1 MKFLVT
7 LILTCFF
14 FCAISQTY
22 TVETVP
28 NTKLINNS
36 YVSNPD
42 GLLQES
48 TVSEI
53 NQLLSA
59 LENSATAQVAV
70 VMLTSIGEES
80 EVDFAQQLFKAW
92 GIGQD
97 DKDNGLLILYVQD
110 QRVIR
115 FHTGYGL
122 EGVLPDA
129 TCKRIQREFMVPR
142 FKEGD
147 TDGGLLAGIAQVNK
161 VLMDPAYAAEIKSA
175 AAAEETSWMTNLS
188 GLFAMIWLP
197 VGLLI
202 FFSKRNDDRFS
213 NSTGVDRGKPNAF
226 MSSKQWLVLCFFLP
240 MLWFGFLAYLAN
252 GWFFFWGIYVYLMS
266 IRLYKFSRIMSR
278 ANDWIKRGDYGV
290 VKRFLED
297 QGTWTGSAIFFPIPF
312 IFLSH
317 YFNKRVKTIR
327 HHPRS
332 CKECKSPMRVLSEQE
347 EDPYLD
353 KQMQLEEKIKSVDY
367 DVWVCTQCISVA
379 IWPFINA
386 STKYNVCSRC
396 KAVASLY
403 ESRTVKKA
411 TTAETGKQEETHLC
425 LHCGHKK
432 TVETVLSKISVSTS
446 SSDDSGSSWSSSSSS
461 SSSSD
466 SSDSGGSWGGGDSGG
481 GGSSSNW

>member
-1 MKFLVT
+1 MKFILT
-7 LILTCFF
+7 LIFTCFF
-14 FCAISQTY
+14 FYAISQTY

-28 NTKLINNS
+28 NTRLINNS

-48 TVSEI
+48 TVAEI
-53 NQLLSA
+53 NQQLSI

-80 EVDFAQQLFKAW
+80 EVDFAQQLFQTW

-147 TDGGLLAGIAQVNK
+147 TDGGLLAGIAQVTK
-161 VLMDPAYAAEIKSA
+161 ILTDPAYAAEIRSA
-175 AAAEETSWMTNLS
+175 AAAEETAWMTNLS

-202 FFSKRNDDRFS
+202 FFSKRSDGFS
-213 NSTGVDRGKPNAF
+213 NSHDIARGKPNAF
-226 MSSKQWLVLCFFLP
+226 MSSGQWLAICFFLP
-240 MLWFGFLAYLAN
+240 MIWFGFLAYLAN
-252 GWFFFWGIYVYLMS
+252 GWLFFSGIYLYLMS
-266 IRLYKFSRIMSR
+266 VRLFKFSRIVSR
-278 ANDWIKRGDYGV
+278 ANAWIKRGDYGV

-297 QGTWTGSAIFFPIPF
+297 QGSWTGSAIFFPIPF
-312 IFLSH
+312 IFLNV
-317 YFNKRVKTIR
+317 YYNKRKKTIR
-327 HHPRS
+327 HHPRV
-332 CKECKSPMRVLSEQE
+332 CKECKSAMRVLSEQE
-347 EDPYLD
+347 EDAYLD
-353 KQMQLEEKIKSVDY
+353 EQMQLEEKIKSVDY
-367 DVWVCTQCISVA
+367 DVWVCTQCTSVA

-386 STKYNVCSRC
+386 STKYNVCPQC

-403 ESRTVKKA
+403 ESRTIKKA
-411 TTAETGKQEETHLC
+411 TTSETGKQEETHLC

-432 TVETVLSKISVSTS
+432 TVETVLSKISISTS
-446 SSDDSGSSWSSSSSS
+446 SSDDSGSSWSSSSS

-481 GGSSSNW
+481 GGSSSSW